1 MTCPVTDT
9 DSDDLSRSY
18 VIDWSELSGV
28 GEMDVQGNGQS
39 IVDGDASP
47 SLTDDTDFGSINV
60 STGTAVH
67 TFTIENTGI
76 GDLNLTDSPEVQI
89 NGINAAD
96 FTVTSQPASPI
107 AASGGTTTFEITFD
121 PSAEGLRTAEIS
133 IANDDTDENPYN
145 YAIQGIGILPCYQL
159 TINHDGDGSNP
170 QATPDNSIGCEQG
183 YYNAGESIQLLD
195 AVPSFWWMIGG
206 WSGSD
211 NDAST
216 SSTNTLSMPDTDHSV
231 SVIYEEIPLASTW
244 YLAEGFSGNGAS
256 TFILIQNPSATN
268 TNVKV
273 QYMLQGGGSIFKDI
287 VVAPNSR
294 YTIAAHSPDQV
305 GLDQAFSTKIGS
317 DQEIIVERAMYWPNG
332 PGTSGGH
339 VTTGIQQPSNTW
351 YLAEGFTGS
360 GFQTYILIQN
370 PNDIEAAIDVTYM
383 LQGGGTIEKSL
394 TVPPNSR
401 FTIVT
406 HDPDQVGLDQ
416 AFSTKLVSNQPI
428 IVERAMYFNNDG
440 HNTVGVE
447 APANSWYL
455 AEGYTGSGFG
465 TFILIQNPN
474 STETNVDIRY
484 MLQGGG
490 TIDKSVT
497 VSPNSRYTIV
507 THDADQVGIEQA
519 FSTKIDS
526 DQPIIVER
534 AMYWPNGETS
544 LGGHDS
550 NGVLNPALEWNIA
563 EGYTGDDFDTFI
575 LVQNPNDTEANVS
588 IIYMMQGGGTLNSG
602 IIVPPNSRFT
612 IIAHDPDQ
620 VGTGFA
626 FSTNLVSD
634 QPIIVERAMY
644 FPNGGHNTKGV
655 AK

>member
-1 MTCPVTDT
+1 MDCPVSDT
-9 DSDDLSRSY
+9 NPDDLSFAY

-60 STGTAVH
+60 STGTAAH

-89 NGINAAD
+89 NGPHAAD

-145 YAIQGIGILPCYQL
+145 YAIQGIGTPPCYQL
-159 TINHDGDGSNP
+159 SLNHDGDGSNP

-317 DQEIIVERAMYWPNG
+317 DQKIIVERAMYWPNG

-360 GFQTYILIQN
+360 GFQT
-370 PNDIEAAIDVTYM
+370 
-383 LQGGGTIEKSL
+383 
-394 TVPPNSR
+394 
-401 FTIVT
+401 
-406 HDPDQVGLDQ
+406 
-416 AFSTKLVSNQPI
+416 
-428 IVERAMYFNNDG
+428 
-440 HNTVGVE
+440 
-447 APANSWYL
+447 
-455 AEGYTGSGFG
+455 
-465 TFILIQNPN
+465 FIL
-474 STETNVDIRY
+474 
-484 MLQGGG
+484 
-490 TIDKSVT
+490 
-497 VSPNSRYTIV
+497 
-507 THDADQVGIEQA
+507 
-519 FSTKIDS
+519 
-526 DQPIIVER
+526 
-534 AMYWPNGETS
+534 
-544 LGGHDS
+544 
-550 NGVLNPALEWNIA
+550 
-563 EGYTGDDFDTFI
+563 
-575 LVQNPNDTEANVS
+575 
-588 IIYMMQGGGTLNSG
+588 
-602 IIVPPNSRFT
+602 
-612 IIAHDPDQ
+612 DPE
-620 VGTGFA
+620 
-626 FSTNLVSD
+626 
-634 QPIIVERAMY
+634 PKR
-644 FPNGGHNTKGV
+644 H
-655 AK
+655 